1 MPEKHGDDA
10 SLADRRLR
18 VKWGNTE
25 GLCPEN
31 AYSLAEAGGVIAIAQ
46 IEALASA
53 DSLLGQLQRGRG
65 AGFRR
70 ALREDALVLHPLLV
84 ACVTHDPR
92 WDRQVETRN
101 NFYASLIVHS
111 GLPLAPLDVYLR
123 ALAETDPD
131 NPNDLVLGT
140 LRALTARSYADSADI
155 LRAYLSYGQY
165 WADALE
171 AVAEAPGHPIDV
183 RDADRLVDERCP
195 DMEALG
201 DELGWVDGQREPWS
215 SLRAINLRVARI
227 FAEQRQ
233 AAEERDRQQERMRE
247 ACTPLTVPELLTIA
261 DDRNYRVVVAAL
273 QGRVSRADLGMLLD
287 TAASGGRVT
296 KAVAMR
302 GLERLA
308 DPAALPILRSF
319 FESPD
324 DQWGR
329 VYAAAV
335 RAITA
340 LPSGATLDLGRA
352 WFDAPDGAQRHVA
365 LRILEEHATVAD
377 IPRVRRALLPSLRRD
392 TPETNECYLQC
403 GMLDILARFPEAGPY
418 PEATTV
424 FEEAGYS
431 WTRIYAARV
440 LHASDQRRFAEGLAL
455 ECLWDCEER
464 VRLIGCESV
473 DLRAD
478 GARARVEAMADDP
491 YEEDRVR
498 DKAAGRILSR

>member
-1 MPEKHGDDA
+1 M
-10 SLADRRLR
+10 
-18 VKWGNTE
+18 
-25 GLCPEN
+25 
-31 AYSLAEAGGVIAIAQ
+31 GGIAITR
-46 IEALASA
+46 IEALAPA

-65 AGFRR
+65 AGFRH
-70 ALREDALVLHPLLV
+70 ALREDALALRPLLV

-92 WDRQVETRN
+92 WDSQVETRSGY
-101 NFYASLIVHS
+101 YASLIVHS
-111 GLPLAPLDVYLR
+111 SAPLAPLDASLR
-123 ALAETDPD
+123 TLAETDPD

-140 LRALTARSYADSADI
+140 LHALTARGYADSADI

-171 AVAEAPGHPIDV
+171 ALAKAPDHSIDV

-201 DELGWVDGQREPWS
+201 DELGWVDAQREPWS
-215 SLRAINLRVARI
+215 SLRAINPRVARI
-227 FAEQRQ
+227 FEEQRQ

-247 ACTPLTVPELLTIA
+247 ACAPLTVPELLTIA
-261 DDRNYRVVVAAL
+261 DDRNYRIVVAAL
-273 QGRVSRADLGMLLD
+273 QDRVNRADLGVLLD
-287 TAASGGRVT
+287 TAARGGRVA

-319 FESPD
+319 FESSD

-340 LPSGATLDLGRA
+340 LPPDATLDLGRT
-352 WFDAPDGAQRHVA
+352 WFDALDGAQRHVA
-365 LRILEEHATVAD
+365 LQILEDHATVAD
-377 IPRVRRALLPSLRRD
+377 IPRVREALLPSLRRD
-392 TPETNECYLQC
+392 TPETNECYIQC
-403 GMLDILARFPEAGPY
+403 GLLDILARFPEAGPY
-418 PEATTV
+418 PEAATV

-440 LHASDQRRFAEGLAL
+440 LQASEQRRFAEGHAL

-464 VRLIGCESV
+464 VRLVGCESV
-473 DLRAD
+473 DLHGD
-478 GARARVEAMADDP
+478 GALSRVRAMTHDP
-491 YEEDRVR
+491 YEEDCVR
-498 DKAAGRILSR
+498 DKAAKRICSG